1 MKTCT
6 RRVGKHVQH
15 IKFGL
20 VTRIARCIGAFS
32 GPFCLPFL
40 IYFVVVVLH
49 IVKEVLNTREI
60 SECAARF
67 TIFAAM
73 SSKEQKFT
81 TSRVRSSY
89 LSVVI
94 SMTLVLFVVGVLG
107 HLVLSAKD
115 LGKAVRENFTF
126 TLVLDESVPEEELRT
141 LLKSQQLANYSKN
154 ATLITKED
162 AALQLQEDLGEDFV
176 DFLGYNPLS
185 NTIDIN
191 LNADFVASGDLETLK
206 ASLLEDDYI
215 KDVLYDPDLIG
226 LVNQNIEK
234 ITILLIAA
242 SVVLLIVALALIN
255 SSIRLTI
262 YSKRFL
268 LKTMQLVGA
277 TSAFI
282 RRPYVLTSILLG
294 LVSAVLSLLL
304 LYGLGVALESYF
316 PAISALFSVQ
326 TTTFVLAAVVAL
338 SILVPGVST
347 AVAIRRYLKLRTNE
361 LYY

>member
-1 MKTCT
+1 M
-6 RRVGKHVQH
+6 
-15 IKFGL
+15 
-20 VTRIARCIGAFS
+20 
-32 GPFCLPFL
+32 
-40 IYFVVVVLH
+40 
-49 IVKEVLNTREI
+49 LNTREI

>member
-1 MKTCT
+1 M
-6 RRVGKHVQH
+6 
-15 IKFGL
+15 
-20 VTRIARCIGAFS
+20 
-32 GPFCLPFL
+32 
-40 IYFVVVVLH
+40 
-49 IVKEVLNTREI
+49 LNTREI

-126 TLVLDESVPEEELRT
+126 TLVLDESVPEEELKT
-141 LLKSQQLANYSKN
+141 LLKSQQLASYSKN

-294 LVSAVLSLLL
+294 LISAVLSLLL

>member
-1 MKTCT
+1 
-6 RRVGKHVQH
+6 
-15 IKFGL
+15 
-20 VTRIARCIGAFS
+20 
-32 GPFCLPFL
+32 
-40 IYFVVVVLH
+40 VVVLH

>member
-1 MKTCT
+1 M
-6 RRVGKHVQH
+6 
-15 IKFGL
+15 
-20 VTRIARCIGAFS
+20 
-32 GPFCLPFL
+32 
-40 IYFVVVVLH
+40 
-49 IVKEVLNTREI
+49 NTREI

-126 TLVLDESVPEEELRT
+126 TLVLGENVPEEELKT
-141 LLKSQQLANYSKN
+141 LLKAQQLANYSKS

-191 LNADFVASGDLETLK
+191 LNADFVATGDLEELK
-206 ASLLEDDYI
+206 SSLLEDDYI
-215 KDVLYDPDLIG
+215 DDVLYDPDLIG
-226 LVNQNIEK
+226 LVNENIEK
-234 ITILLIAA
+234 ITLLLVGA
-242 SVVLLIVALALIN
+242 SIVLLIVALALIN

-277 TSAFI
+277 TSSFI
-282 RRPYVLTSILLG
+282 RRPYIWTSIALG
-294 LVSAVLSLLL
+294 LISAVLSTLL
-304 LYGLGVALESYF
+304 LYGLGVGMESYF
-316 PAISALFSVQ
+316 PSISALFSMQ
-326 TTTFVLAAVVAL
+326 TTTFVLAAVVVL

-347 AVAIRRYLKLRTNE
+347 AFAIRRYLKLRTNE

>member
-1 MKTCT
+1 
-6 RRVGKHVQH
+6 
-15 IKFGL
+15 
-20 VTRIARCIGAFS
+20 
-32 GPFCLPFL
+32 
-40 IYFVVVVLH
+40 
-49 IVKEVLNTREI
+49 VLNTREI

-126 TLVLDESVPEEELRT
+126 TLVLGENVPEEELKT
-141 LLKSQQLANYSKN
+141 LLKAQQLANYSKS
-154 ATLITKED
+154 ASLITKED

-191 LNADFVASGDLETLK
+191 LNADFVATGDLEELK
-206 ASLLEDDYI
+206 SSLLEDDYI
-215 KDVLYDPDLIG
+215 DDVLYDPDLIG
-226 LVNQNIEK
+226 LVNENIEK
-234 ITILLIAA
+234 ITLLLVGA
-242 SVVLLIVALALIN
+242 SIVLLIVALALIN

-277 TSAFI
+277 TSSFI
-282 RRPYVLTSILLG
+282 RRPYIWTSIALG
-294 LVSAVLSLLL
+294 LISAVLSTLL
-304 LYGLGVALESYF
+304 LYGLGVGMESYF
-316 PAISALFSVQ
+316 PSISALFSMQ
-326 TTTFVLAAVVAL
+326 TTTFVLAAVVVL

-347 AVAIRRYLKLRTNE
+347 AFAIRRYLKLRTNE

>member
-1 MKTCT
+1 M
-6 RRVGKHVQH
+6 
-15 IKFGL
+15 
-20 VTRIARCIGAFS
+20 
-32 GPFCLPFL
+32 
-40 IYFVVVVLH
+40 
-49 IVKEVLNTREI
+49 LNTREI

-304 LYGLGVALESYF
+304 LYGLEVALESYF

>member
-1 MKTCT
+1 
-6 RRVGKHVQH
+6 
-15 IKFGL
+15 
-20 VTRIARCIGAFS
+20 
-32 GPFCLPFL
+32 
-40 IYFVVVVLH
+40 
-49 IVKEVLNTREI
+49 
-60 SECAARF
+60 
-67 TIFAAM
+67 
-73 SSKEQKFT
+73 
-81 TSRVRSSY
+81 
-89 LSVVI
+89 
-94 SMTLVLFVVGVLG
+94 MTLVLFVVGVLG

>member
-1 MKTCT
+1 
-6 RRVGKHVQH
+6 
-15 IKFGL
+15 
-20 VTRIARCIGAFS
+20 
-32 GPFCLPFL
+32 
-40 IYFVVVVLH
+40 
-49 IVKEVLNTREI
+49 LNTREI

>member
-1 MKTCT
+1 M
-6 RRVGKHVQH
+6 
-15 IKFGL
+15 
-20 VTRIARCIGAFS
+20 
-32 GPFCLPFL
+32 
-40 IYFVVVVLH
+40 
-49 IVKEVLNTREI
+49 LNTREI

-126 TLVLDESVPEEELRT
+126 TLVLDENVPEEELKT
-141 LLKSQQLANYSKN
+141 LLKAQQLANYSKS
-154 ATLITKED
+154 ASLISKED

-191 LNADFVASGDLETLK
+191 LNADFVATGDLEGLK
-206 ASLLEDDYI
+206 SSLLEDDYI
-215 KDVLYDPDLIG
+215 DDVLYDPDLIG
-226 LVNQNIEK
+226 LVNENIEK
-234 ITILLIAA
+234 ITLLLIGA

-277 TSAFI
+277 TSSFI
-282 RRPYVLTSILLG
+282 RRPYILTSITLG
-294 LVSAVLSLLL
+294 LISAVLSTLL
-304 LYGLGVALESYF
+304 LYGLGVGMESYF
-316 PAISALFSVQ
+316 PSISALFSMQ
-326 TTTFVLAAVVAL
+326 TTTFVLVAVVVL

-347 AVAIRRYLKLRTNE
+347 AFAIRRYLKLRTNE

>member
-1 MKTCT
+1 
-6 RRVGKHVQH
+6 
-15 IKFGL
+15 
-20 VTRIARCIGAFS
+20 
-32 GPFCLPFL
+32 
-40 IYFVVVVLH
+40 VVVLH
-49 IVKEVLNTREI
+49 IVKEVLTTREI

>member
-1 MKTCT
+1 M
-6 RRVGKHVQH
+6 
-15 IKFGL
+15 
-20 VTRIARCIGAFS
+20 
-32 GPFCLPFL
+32 
-40 IYFVVVVLH
+40 
-49 IVKEVLNTREI
+49 LNTREI

-282 RRPYVLTSILLG
+282 RRPYVLTSIWLG